1 MLDFTSIKELAKTIK
16 RPVSEMLALSHKVDT
31 HGRLQPKSSRAW
43 QLSCGF
49 ARILGSSRALRGI
62 WNRRSAARRGILV
75 TISYEAADFALS
87 PRADESHVESRRLTR
102 PALWF

>member
-49 ARILGSSRALRGI
+49 ARILGSSRARG
-62 WNRRSAARRGILV
+62 AYGTDDQQPAV
-75 TISYEAADFALS
+75 TTSYEAADFALS
-87 PRADESHVESRRLTR
+87 PRADEGHVESRRLTR